1 MVLFLG
7 LLRADSRSYHN
18 IDSKKNVRKFLVT
31 PEFSAFPDI
40 FQLMFFNEDR
50 DEFWSDARGADKRFG
65 KFADNSSFLISWQAF
80 SGFQDYNWHS
90 LIHRSSGIISEN
102 KYLV

>member
-18 IDSKKNVRKFLVT
+18 IDSKKKRKELSVT
-31 PEFSAFPDI
+31 PEFPAFPDI

-50 DEFWSDARGADKRFG
+50 DEFGSDARGTDQRFS
-65 KFADNSSFLISWQAF
+65 KFADNSSFLLS
-80 SGFQDYNWHS
+80 
-90 LIHRSSGIISEN
+90 
-102 KYLV
+102 